1 MASLQSVIQWF
12 MPDERRFFDHA
23 VVTAEAASRASEL
36 FVALTRASGRAAQ
49 LELVE
54 QIQAAESA
62 GDDALRVMADALD
75 ATYVTPIDREDLYQ
89 LASSLEIISDYVSA
103 TANHLT
109 VHQMDTLPLGTAEM
123 AQILHKAAQLCT
135 SAVRLL
141 KTMDQAGIRSACKQ
155 LQLLEHEADVT
166 FRIRLGELFA
176 TEKDAIM
183 LIKHKE
189 FLEGLEDSVDRCAHV
204 GTVLEAIL
212 IKNG

>member
-1 MASLQSVIQWF
+1 MASLQSVIRWF
-12 MPDERRFFDHA
+12 MPDERRFYDYA
-23 VVTAEAASRASEL
+23 VTTAEAASRAADL
-36 FVALTRASGRAAQ
+36 FVALTRASGRTAQ

-54 QIQAAESA
+54 KIQAAEDE
-62 GDDALRVMADALD
+62 GDVALRVMADALD
-75 ATYVTPIDREDLYQ
+75 ATYVTPIDREDLYH
-89 LASSLEIISDYVSA
+89 LASSLETISDFVSA

-109 VHQMDTLPLGTAEM
+109 VHQMDTLPQGTAEL
-123 AQILHKAAQLCT
+123 AQILQKAAALCT

-141 KTMDQAGIRSACKQ
+141 KSMDQAGIRAACKQ
-155 LQLLEHEADVT
+155 LQILEHEADVT
-166 FRIRLGELFA
+166 FRIRLGELFS